1 MKNKALFNRTIS
13 ILVKAYQNNT
23 LEHHNCYACAVGNII
38 AANCGYN
45 LIKTDREGDT
55 DYYTGYNGKL
65 IYEPKL
71 KFEHLVVGYLDG
83 RSSDDINSKISI
95 NHISKS
101 GYSFKELKKIES
113 AFEIPQD
120 RSWSADDYMFYGL
133 ISVCDCLME
142 IHEATIEETK
152 QAKELFVRV

>member
-1 MKNKALFNRTIS
+1 MKNQELFNKTIS
-13 ILVKAYQNNT
+13 ILVNAYQNNT

-45 LIKTDREGDT
+45 LIKTDCEGDD

-71 KFEHLVVGYLDG
+71 KFEHLVVVYLDG
-83 RSSDDINSKISI
+83 LSGNINNKIAI
-95 NHISKS
+95 THISKS
-101 GYSFKELKKIES
+101 GYSFKELQKIES
-113 AFEIPQD
+113 AFEISQD
-120 RSWSADDYMFYGL
+120 RNWNADDYMFYGL

-142 IHEATIEETK
+142 IHEASIEETK
-152 QAKELFVRV
+152 QAKELFIKA